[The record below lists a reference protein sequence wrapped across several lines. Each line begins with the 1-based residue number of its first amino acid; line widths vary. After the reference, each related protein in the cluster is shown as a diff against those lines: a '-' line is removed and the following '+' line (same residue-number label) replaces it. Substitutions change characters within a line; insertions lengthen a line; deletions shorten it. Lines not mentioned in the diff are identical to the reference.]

1 MVTSQNG
8 RKVRSVSNS
17 TYTMLVY
24 LMKNHVHSFSNQQC
38 PMNNASNAMW
48 TWINTQLSLAKCLTS
63 FSSLFW
69 YYSPKPTF
77 SSVQSLP
84 LLRLWVIHSSPI
96 NEQNVE
102 KAVKKRSILFI
113 KQDIVTLWSTLAIR
127 QKIKSMLIQ
136 NHHTKWSVSSSCCYV
151 SGLLH
156 FVMYPLGMCFTLR
169 TLA

>member
-102 KAVKKRSILFI
+102 KAVKKRSTFDRTHGDVFKLILFAFQQLKTQKYVFYHDV
-113 KQDIVTLWSTLAIR
+113 KQKGK
-127 QKIKSMLIQ
+127 QP
-136 NHHTKWSVSSSCCYV
+136 KWSGNCWTAV
-151 SGLLH
+151 LL
-156 FVMYPLGMCFTLR
+156 
-169 TLA
+169 